1 MCIFSH
7 FAAVAEQN
15 LQKLMSVKLEDV
27 SQPRHVTEDLHVDPE
42 ADPVH
47 FLSLIVESL
56 AALRRM
62 PQAIEVCHFRLSSVK
77 FCFMD
82 FTFLSDVE

>member
-1 MCIFSH
+1 MFT
-7 FAAVAEQN
+7 VAEQN

-27 SQPRHVTEDLHVDPE
+27 AQPRHVTEDIHVDPE

-62 PQAIEVCHFRLSSVK
+62 PQAIEVGTPSRLI
-77 FCFMD
+77 
-82 FTFLSDVE
+82 L

>member
-1 MCIFSH
+1 MQLIIRHLIIISTTESSVCLFL

-27 SQPRHVTEDLHVDPE
+27 SQPRHVTEDLYVDPE

-62 PQAIEVCHFRLSSVK
+62 PQAIEVYH
-77 FCFMD
+77 
-82 FTFLSDVE
+82 

>member
-1 MCIFSH
+1 MTSH
-7 FAAVAEQN
+7 TNNYGMFTVAEQN

-27 SQPRHVTEDLHVDPE
+27 AQPRHVTEDIHVDPE

-62 PQAIEVCHFRLSSVK
+62 PQAIEVGTPSS
-77 FCFMD
+77 
-82 FTFLSDVE
+82 LIL